1 MVAKSY
7 NFGVLIEKSFSK
19 TSPSGDEKMEAS
31 RLKEYYYDYFIE
43 RIGAASLKGFGSSI
57 KKSASD
63 SSTSGLAY
71 RIYGCGIYTGTID
84 SIGTVKDQIIV
95 SLERV
100 VVLPKN

>member
-1 MVAKSY
+1 
-7 NFGVLIEKSFSK
+7 
-19 TSPSGDEKMEAS
+19 MEAS

-71 RIYGCGIYTGTID
+71 RIYGCGIYAG
-84 SIGTVKDQIIV
+84 KDQIIV
-95 SLERV
+95 SLESV